1 MNPFDEIGKWNP
13 FKKASTPDLAGPN
26 AKAIPQVSAPGI
38 YADPVKGSTIAAPN
52 VQQVAAPTAAQI
64 DMQPQGQFRDTQ
76 AGLINQL
83 TGQAM
88 GTGPSIA
95 ENQFR
100 AATEANIAASMA
112 AANSARGG
120 ANPALQRA
128 AMQQNAQV
136 QGQLSQDVANARL
149 QEQMTAA
156 GMLGQVTQGA
166 REQDIGLAM
175 QQAAMQ
181 QQAGLAGYQGAID
194 QNQFGAQL
202 GQQAGMFN
210 AQQTQQAALQF
221 QQLQQQYAAM
231 GMSAQ
236 QANQMAALDVEK
248 MKMGVNQFN
257 AQQDLAATQGQQ
269 QMVGGL
275 ISGIA
280 GVGTGMATAGAFG
293 GNQTAA
299 PGANNGVY
307 Q

>member
-1 MNPFDEIGKWNP
+1 MNPFSEIGKMNP
-13 FKKASTPDLAGPN
+13 FRKPATPDIAGPN
-26 AKAIPQVSAPGI
+26 AKAIPNVAAPGI

-52 VQQVAAPTAAQI
+52 IQQVAAPTAAQI
-64 DMQPQGQFRDTQ
+64 NMQPQGQFRDTQ

-88 GTGPSIA
+88 GTGPSVA

-100 AATEANIAASMA
+100 AATEANLAASMA
-112 AANSARGG
+112 QANSARGG

-128 AMQQNAQV
+128 ALQQNAQV
-136 QGQLSQDVANARL
+136 QGQLSQDVTNARL

-156 GMLGQVTQGA
+156 GMLGQVAQGA

-175 QQAAMQ
+175 QQAALQ
-181 QQAGLAGYQGAID
+181 QQAGLAGYQGQID

-248 MKMGVNQFN
+248 MRMGANQFN
-257 AQQDLAATQGQQ
+257 VQQDMAAAAAQQ
-269 QMVGGL
+269 QMIGGL
-275 ISGIA
+275 ISGAA
-280 GVGTGMATAGAFG
+280 GVATGMASAGAFG
-293 GNQTAA
+293 GNAKATA
-299 PGANNGVY
+299 
-307 Q
+307 